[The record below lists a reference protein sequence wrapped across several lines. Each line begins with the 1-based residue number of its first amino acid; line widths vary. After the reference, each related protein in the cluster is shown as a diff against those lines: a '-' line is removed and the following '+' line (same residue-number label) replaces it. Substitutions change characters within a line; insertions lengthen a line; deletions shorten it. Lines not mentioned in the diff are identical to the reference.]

1 MRKRVTYR
9 PGKAQGAFGTI
20 WGGIFVLIGLFVV
33 IPTFG
38 PFGIIWTLGA
48 LGITVINALH
58 AFGKK
63 YVGPEIRIEEDKE
76 GEPVPSDESHDHIQS
91 TALNARERLEQLKT
105 LREAGLI
112 TQQEYDQKRREIVD
126 YENCYH
132 LHGRSLLRQS
142 RTGGLGGNPDVRPP
156 QKGDVR
162 GRGPYHQ

>member
-20 WGGIFVLIGLFVV
+20 WGGIFVLIRLFVV

-63 YVGPEIRIEEDKE
+63 YVGPEIRIEEDGAE
-76 GEPVPSDESHDHIQS
+76 EQTCAPASPQ
-91 TALNARERLEQLKT
+91 ARLEQLRA
-105 LREAGLI
+105 LYDQRLI
-112 TQQEYDQKRREIVD
+112 TQEEYEQKRKEILN
-126 YENCYH
+126 E
-132 LHGRSLLRQS
+132 L
-142 RTGGLGGNPDVRPP
+142 
-156 QKGDVR
+156 
-162 GRGPYHQ
+162 